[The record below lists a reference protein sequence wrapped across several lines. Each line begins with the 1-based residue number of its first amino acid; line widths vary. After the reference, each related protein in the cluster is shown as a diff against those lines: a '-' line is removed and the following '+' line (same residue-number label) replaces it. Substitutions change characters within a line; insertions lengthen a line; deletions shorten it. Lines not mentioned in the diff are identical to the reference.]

1 MADELTVQVCVVGGG
16 PAGMTLGLE
25 LARRGVRVA
34 VLEQSGHFNR
44 SFRGESISPD
54 SVWMLDRLGMLE
66 RLRGA
71 YHEMRYMQI
80 DDNLRTVFKVDFG
93 AFPYRYPYP
102 VELPQPTLLNALA
115 EEASQHG
122 NFILLRRA
130 AAVELLRD
138 DVSAVTG
145 VKVSGPDGQFD
156 VRAHVTVAA
165 DGRFSKVREMSGLQY
180 TKIPLERDFLWLKL
194 PFPKVWD
201 DGTLRV
207 RLNGGNHGLFIPTYP
222 DDLRAGVYI
231 AKGGL
236 KALRAEGISALHR
249 RMDDLAPELSD
260 SVRAE
265 INSYSDTSMLE
276 IFTAIVPQWS
286 MPGLVLVGDAAHTLS
301 PVLGQGVNHAI
312 IDAITLAPML
322 AAALDY
328 PKPDAEHLSAVLRH
342 FQQVREPSIVRS
354 RNLQLRQERM
364 FAVSKPA
371 GVLARRAVYRMV
383 DQSTALKRR
392 MLTGAYWQLQER
404 GGDFVT
410 AQIPAR
416 TAPKSAAK
424 V

>member
-71 YHEMRYMQI
+71 YHETRHMQI
-80 DDNLRTVFKVDFG
+80 DDRGRTVFRVDF
-93 AFPYRYPYP
+93 AQFPYRYPYP
-102 VELPQPTLLNALA
+102 VELPQPTLLNALS
-115 EEASQHG
+115 EEASQYT
-122 NFILLRRA
+122 NFHLLRRTT
-130 AAVELLRD
+130 AVELLRNGSNI
-138 DVSAVTG
+138 VG
-145 VKVSGPDGQFD
+145 VRASGPDGQLD
-156 VRAHVTVAA
+156 VHAHVTVAA
-165 DGRFSKVREMSGLQY
+165 DGRFSKVRDMAGLQY
-180 TKIPLERDFLWLKL
+180 TKVPMERDFLWLKL

-236 KALRAEGISALHR
+236 KALRAEGIGALHR
-249 RMDDLAPELSD
+249 RLDDLVPELSD

-265 INSYSDTSMLE
+265 IKSYSDTSMLE
-276 IFTAIVPQWS
+276 IFTALVPQWS
-286 MPGLVLVGDAAHTLS
+286 LPGLVLIGDSAHTLS

-328 PKPDAEHLSAVLRH
+328 PKPDAEHLSAVLKH
-342 FQQVREPSIVRS
+342 FQRVREPSIVVS

-364 FAVSKPA
+364 FALSKPA
-371 GVLARRAVYRMV
+371 GVLARRAVYRLV
-383 DQSTALKRR
+383 DSSLTLKRR
-392 MLTGAYWQLQER
+392 MLAPAYWQLQER
-404 GGDFVT
+404 GGDITT
-410 AQIPAR
+410 AAFPSRTTAR
-416 TAPKSAAK
+416 